1 MWLSENERRKRY
13 VEGAVISAL
22 RLYRHWRKRGVGSEE
37 AFARAVRQ
45 ALGMIEASGMGEDEV
60 RESLQE
66 LKNIIDAILDA
77 MSKGNDEGER

>member
-1 MWLSENERRKRY
+1 LWLSENEKRKRY

-77 MSKGNDEGER
+77 MGKGNDEGER

>member
-1 MWLSENERRKRY
+1 MWLSENEKRKRY

-77 MSKGNDEGER
+77 MGKGNDEGER

>member
-1 MWLSENERRKRY
+1 MWLSESERRKRY

-45 ALGMIEASGMGEDEV
+45 ALGMIEASGMREEEV
-60 RESLQE
+60 KESLRE
-66 LKNIIDAILDA
+66 LKNIIDAILNA
-77 MSKGNDEGER
+77 MDEENNNEER